1 MKMLLREKFDQLT
14 LLELFWTEPIKAIP
28 EDGYWCYEAKDPTGT
43 LLIFGIDT
51 IHESIQVELKNLEHH
66 LLSLTFELVDSLE
79 IIDLKQGK
87 FTFTVAPK
95 ISEIQTQLQIELRP
109 YIKIKGYTLRQED

>member
-1 MKMLLREKFDQLT
+1 M
-14 LLELFWTEPIKAIP
+14 
-28 EDGYWCYEAKDPTGT
+28 
-43 LLIFGIDT
+43 
-51 IHESIQVELKNLEHH
+51 
-66 LLSLTFELVDSLE
+66 LSLTFELVDSLE